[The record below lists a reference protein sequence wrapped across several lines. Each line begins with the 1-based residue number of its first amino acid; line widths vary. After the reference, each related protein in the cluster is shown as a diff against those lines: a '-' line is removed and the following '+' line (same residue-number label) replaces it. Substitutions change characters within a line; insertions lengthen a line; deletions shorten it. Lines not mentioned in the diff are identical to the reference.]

1 MQTQLT
7 RLLIL
12 FPHTRRLSRVTFSS
26 DNNKILSLLWE
37 VLSIWGPASWFPL
50 LRYGSCLC
58 ISSLETRGWEEE
70 AGSSQSEL
78 VLEVQRQELWLLS
91 QSVGQG
97 AGTQPAPGAK
107 AKHLL
112 CVSGSGW
119 LGYLTPGDIFP
130 FTLYCPLASITFLTQ
145 SPGMGK
151 TGTPEILGAVAHSKV
166 CSLPAS
172 LTTPCTA
179 GLPGRSCHHHFHI
192 AGPGTLN
199 LRTGIKVG
207 LTGLCTECVSKSRG
221 SKRIRKHDR
230 I

>member
-1 MQTQLT
+1 M
-7 RLLIL
+7 
-12 FPHTRRLSRVTFSS
+12 
-26 DNNKILSLLWE
+26 
-37 VLSIWGPASWFPL
+37 
-50 LRYGSCLC
+50 RYGSCLC

-70 AGSSQSEL
+70 AGSFQSEL